1 MLLNGDNGIEGPAG
15 RAAGGEAA
23 GAEAAEASATIA
35 RCVCVLDAPLVPSS
49 DEEGNLSLSLLYHV
63 PGCKAATVQVLQQD
77 HTSAVCPAGS
87 VLLHLSAAGVAGS
100 TAQEQL
106 EPALELLRQHAAAHR
121 ATALAEEAPATAEA
135 APAEA
140 ATATAEEAPAAP
152 GEGGEAKEAAG
163 GETPLE
169 PEAPTGGGAAAEDGG
184 VPAAATRAPRVLW
197 GAYFSLPVR
206 RPSSRAGWANLLY
219 CDDLAVSSSCD
230 AAVAQA
236 RELFAKV
243 CPGEPFLPERE
254 ADDAAP
260 DE

>member
-1 MLLNGDNGIEGPAG
+1 M
-15 RAAGGEAA
+15 
-23 GAEAAEASATIA
+23 
-35 RCVCVLDAPLVPSS
+35 PSS
-49 DEEGNLSLSLLYHV
+49 EEDGNLSLSLLFQV
-63 PGCKAATVQVLQQD
+63 PGREAATVYVLQQD
-77 HTSAVCPAGS
+77 HASAVCPAGS
-87 VLLHLSAAGVAGS
+87 VLLHLSAEGVAGS

-106 EPALELLRQHAAAHR
+106 EPALQLLRQHAAAHR
-121 ATALAEEAPATAEA
+121 ATTLTEAALGTAEA
-135 APAEA
+135 AMAEA
-140 ATATAEEAPAAP
+140 NPATAEEAPAVP
-152 GEGGEAKEAAG
+152 EDSGEAKEAAS

-169 PEAPTGGGAAAEDGG
+169 SEAPAGGGPIAEDG
-184 VPAAATRAPRVLW
+184 VPAATSAPCVLW

-206 RPSSRAGWANLLY
+206 RPSSQACWANLLY

-254 ADDAAP
+254 VADDAAA

>member
-1 MLLNGDNGIEGPAG
+1 LLLNGYNGIEGPAG
-15 RAAGGEAA
+15 RAPGGEAA

-49 DEEGNLSLSLLYHV
+49 AEEGTLSLSLLYHV

-77 HTSAVCPAGS
+77 HASAVCPAGS

-121 ATALAEEAPATAEA
+121 ATTLAEEAPAPAEA

-140 ATATAEEAPAAP
+140 APATAEEAPAAP
-152 GEGGEAKEAAG
+152 GEGGEAKEAAS

-169 PEAPTGGGAAAEDGG
+169 PEAPTGGGATAEDGG
-184 VPAAATRAPRVLW
+184 VAAATRAPRVLW